1 MSPISTSS
9 SLPTED
15 CAAGIVS
22 FAEALQECPTLV
34 AEGIVLVL
42 PFHSK

>member
-15 CAAGIVS
+15 CAAGIVNS
-22 FAEALQECPTLV
+22 LEARQAYPTLV
-34 AEGIVLVL
+34 ALLEGIVVQ
-42 PFHSK
+42 KE